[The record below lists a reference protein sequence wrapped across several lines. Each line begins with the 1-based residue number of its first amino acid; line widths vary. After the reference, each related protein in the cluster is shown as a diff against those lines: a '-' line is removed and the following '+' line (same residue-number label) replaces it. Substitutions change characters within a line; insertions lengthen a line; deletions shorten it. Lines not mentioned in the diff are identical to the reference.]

1 MTVSVEGADPQ
12 SDKLL
17 RYLKKVA
24 VELDEARAR
33 LREYE
38 QRATEPIA
46 VVGMGCRFPGG
57 ADGPERLWE
66 VVSEGRDVVSEFPT
80 DRGWDVEGLYD
91 PDPDAEGKT
100 YTRWG
105 AFLEDATGFDAGFFG
120 IAPGEVLAMDPQQRL
135 MLEVSWEALEHA
147 GIDPLSL
154 RGSATGVFTGIFAAS
169 YGNRD
174 TGGLQGYGLTGTS
187 ISVASGR
194 VAYVLGL
201 QGPAVSVDTACSSS
215 LVAIHWAMASLRT
228 GECDLALAGG
238 VTVMGLPS
246 IFVGFSRQRGLAAD
260 GRCKAFAAAADGTG
274 WGEGAGV
281 VVLERLSDARRLG
294 HSVLAVVRGS
304 AVNQDGASNGLT
316 APNGLAQQR
325 VIRAALANARLTAA
339 EVDVVEAHG
348 TATTLGD
355 PIEAQAL
362 LATYGQGRS
371 SERPLWVGS
380 IKSNMGHTQAAAGV
394 AGVIKVIQAMR
405 HGVMPATLHVDAPTP
420 RVDWSSG
427 AVSVLTEAREWPVV
441 DGRPRRAG
449 VSSFGISG
457 TNAHVILE
465 QAPVEVSETT
475 GGGSGLTVLPWVV
488 SARSPEALTA
498 QAGRLLAHVQADPG
512 LDPVDVGSSLAG
524 RSVFEH
530 RAVVVGADRQALMRG
545 LAGVAAGDPGAGAVI
560 GQAGPVGKTV
570 VVFPGQG
577 SQRIGMGR
585 ELHHCLPVF
594 AEAFDA
600 VADELDRHLRLP
612 LREVVWGADAALLD
626 STEFAQ
632 PALFAVEVA
641 LFAVLR
647 RWGVQ
652 PDFVMGH
659 SVGELSAAC
668 VAGVLTLADAA
679 MLVVARGRLMQ
690 ALPAGGAMVA
700 VAASEEEVL
709 PSLVEGV
716 GIAAINAPQS
726 VVISGAQAAVTA
738 IADRFAQQG
747 RRVHRLAVSHAFHS
761 PLMEPMLE
769 EFARVAARVEAR
781 EPQIGLVSN
790 VTGELA
796 GAGGGLGSS
805 QYGSS
810 HYWVEHVRRPVRFAD
825 SVRHLQTLG
834 ATHLIEVGPGSGLTG
849 SIEQSLAPAEA
860 IVVSM
865 LGKDR
870 PEVASVLG
878 ASGQLFTTGV
888 PVDWAAVFAGSGGRR
903 VGLPTYAFQRRRF
916 WETPG
921 GDGPA
926 DAAGLGLGGTEH
938 PLLGAV
944 VERPDSGGVVL
955 TGRLSLADQPW
966 LADHVVGG
974 VVLFPGAG
982 FVELVIRAGDEAGC
996 AVIEELV
1003 LAAPLVLHPGV
1014 AVQVQVVVG
1023 AAVDSGLRAVSVY
1036 SRAGQSQDWLLNAEG
1051 TLGVEA
1057 PEARAAAADLSV
1069 WPPEGAVSVDIS
1081 DGYAQLAERGYAY
1094 GPAFQ
1099 GLVAI
1104 WRRESELFAEVAAP
1118 AGAGVA
1124 VDGMGMHPAVLDAV
1138 LHALGLAI
1146 ETTETRLPFCWRG
1159 VSLHAGGAA
1168 RVRARFVS
1176 AGADAISVELADA
1189 TGLPVLTVGSLVTR
1203 PMSAEQ
1209 LRAAVAAAGGA
1220 PDQGPLE
1227 VMWSPIPLGHN
1238 SVDRDGEPT
1247 VLSWADFAAAGDG
1260 DVGVVVWECG
1270 STGAQEPSAV
1280 GSVYAGTHAALEV
1293 LQSWLGTDRAGTL
1306 VVLTHG
1312 GVGLPRE
1319 DVSDLAAAAV
1329 WGLVRSAQAE
1339 NPGRIVLIDTDTAVD
1354 AAVLAE
1360 LATVGEPQLLVRGGD
1375 VHAARLA
1382 PAPPLLAPPAGEPAW
1397 RLAAGG
1403 GGTLEDLVIQPCP
1416 EAQAP
1421 LQAGQVRVAVAAVGV
1436 NFRDVVAALGM
1447 YPGQAPPLGAE
1458 GAGVAT
1464 EIGPGVTT
1472 VAVGDA
1478 VMGFLGGAGP
1488 LAVVDQQLIVEM
1500 PRGWSFPQAA
1510 AVPVVFLTAL
1520 YGLADLAGIRAGES
1534 VLIHAGTGGVGMAA
1548 VQLARHWGVEIF
1560 VTASRGK
1567 WDTLRAMGFDDD
1579 HIGDSRTCEFEEKFL
1594 AVTEGRGVDVV
1605 LDSLA
1610 GEFVDASLRLL
1621 VRGGRFLEMGK
1632 TDIRDAQKIAANYP
1646 GVQYRAFDLSEAGPV
1661 RMHEMLGEVRELFD
1675 AGVLHRLP
1683 VTTWDVRC
1691 APAAFRFMS
1700 QARHIGKVVLTMPS
1714 ALADGLAD
1722 GTVLIT
1728 GATGA
1733 VGAVL
1738 ARHMVDAFGVRHL
1751 VLASR
1756 RGDRAEGA
1764 AELAAELTEAGARV
1778 QVVACD
1784 VADRDAVD
1792 GLFAR
1797 LAREFPPVRGVIHA
1811 AGVLD
1816 DTVITSLTPDRM
1828 DAVLRA
1834 KVDAAWN
1841 LHEATRDLDLSMF
1854 ALCSSIAAT
1863 VGSPGQGNYAAANA
1877 FLDGLAAHRQAA
1889 GLAGIS
1895 LAWGMWEQPGGMTA
1909 HLSARDLAR
1918 MSRSG
1923 LAPMNPGQ
1931 ALELLDAALAIDS
1944 PVMVATRLDR
1954 GALDALV
1961 RSGGLPPLFSGLA
1974 RRPRR
1979 RQIEDT
1985 GDAAQSKSALAQ
1997 RLHGLA
2003 SSEQHDLLVG
2013 LVCLQAAAVLGRPS
2027 PEDIDP
2033 TAEFQDLGFDSL
2045 TAVELRNRLKTA
2057 TGLTLPPTLI
2067 FDHPTPAAVADY
2079 VGLQILGSR
2088 NPESNGEGPRLP
2100 ESDDEKVPV
2109 HV

>member
-1 MTVSVEGADPQ
+1 MTASVEGADQ
-12 SDKLL
+12 QNEKLV
-17 RYLKKVA
+17 RYIKKVA

-38 QRATEPIA
+38 QRATEPVA
-46 VVGMGCRFPGG
+46 LVGMGCRFPGG
-57 ADGPERLWE
+57 ADGPEELWE
-66 VVSEGRDVVSEFPT
+66 VVSEGRDLVSEFPA
-80 DRGWDVEGLYD
+80 DRGWDVEDLFD

-100 YTRWG
+100 YSRWG
-105 AFLEDATGFDAGFFG
+105 GFLEDAAGFDAGFFG

-154 RGSATGVFTGIFAAS
+154 RGSATGVFTGIFAPS
-169 YGNRD
+169 YGSKEND
-174 TGGLQGYGLTGTS
+174 GLQGYGLTGTAV
-187 ISVASGR
+187 SVASGR
-194 VAYVLGL
+194 VSYVLGL
-201 QGPAVSVDTACSSS
+201 EGPALSVDTACSSS
-215 LVAIHWAMASLRT
+215 LVAMHLAVASLRS

-238 VTVMGLPS
+238 VTVMALPA

-260 GRCKAFAAAADGTG
+260 GRCKAFAGAADGTG

-281 VVLERLSDARRLG
+281 VLLERLSDARRLG
-294 HSVLAVVRGS
+294 HPVLAVVRGS

-316 APNGLAQQR
+316 APSGQAQRR
-325 VIRAALANARLTAA
+325 VIRAALASAGLTAA
-339 EVDVVEAHG
+339 DVDMVEAHG

-362 LATYGQGRS
+362 LATYGQDRPSG
-371 SERPLWVGS
+371 RPLWLGS

-394 AGVIKVIQAMR
+394 AGVIKVVQAMR
-405 HGVMPATLHVDAPTP
+405 HGVMPATLHVDVPTP
-420 RVDWSSG
+420 RVDWASG
-427 AVSVLTEAREWPVV
+427 AVSVLTEARDWPA
-441 DGRPRRAG
+441 DGGPRRAG

-465 QAPVEVSETT
+465 QAPAEVSESA
-475 GGGSGLTVLPWVV
+475 GGESGMSVVPWVV
-488 SARSPEALTA
+488 SGRTAEALTA
-498 QAGRLLAHVQADPG
+498 QAGRLLAHVQAEPG
-512 LDPVDVGSSLAG
+512 LDPVDVGYSLAG

-530 RAVVVGADRQALMRG
+530 RAVVVGADRQALIAG
-545 LAGVAAGDPGAGAVI
+545 LATVAGGEPGAGAVM
-560 GQAGPVGKTV
+560 GQAGWVGNTV

-585 ELHHCLPVF
+585 ELYGELPVF
-594 AEAFDA
+594 AEAFDG

-612 LREVVWGADAALLD
+612 LREVVWGADGDLLD

-632 PALFAVEVA
+632 PALFAIEVA

-668 VAGVLTLADAA
+668 VAGALTLADAA

-700 VAASEEEVL
+700 VGAGEDEVL
-709 PSLVEGV
+709 PLLGEGV
-716 GIAAINAPQS
+716 GIAAINAPKS
-726 VVISGAQAAVTA
+726 VVISGAQAAVSA
-738 IADRFAQQG
+738 IADRFAAQG
-747 RRVHRLAVSHAFHS
+747 LRVHRLAVSHAFHS

-769 EFARVAARVEAR
+769 EFARVAAGVEAR

-796 GAGGGLGSS
+796 GADDGFGSA
-805 QYGSS
+805 Q
-810 HYWVEHVRRPVRFAD
+810 YWVDHVRRPVRFAD
-825 SVRHLQTLG
+825 SVRHLQLLG
-834 ATHLIEVGPGSGLTG
+834 ATHFIEAGPGSGLTG

-860 IVVSM
+860 VVVSM

-870 PEVASVLG
+870 PEVASALG
-878 ASGQLFTTGV
+878 AAGQLFTTGV
-888 PVDWAAVFAGSGGRR
+888 PVDWPTVFAGSGGRR
-903 VGLPTYAFQRRRF
+903 VELPTYAFQRRRF
-916 WETPG
+916 WETRG
-921 GDGPA
+921 ANGPA
-926 DAAGLGLGGTEH
+926 DAAGLGLGETEH
-938 PLLGAV
+938 ALLGAV
-944 VERPDSGGVVL
+944 VERPDSDGVVL

-966 LADHVVGG
+966 LADHSVGG

-1003 LAAPLVLHPGV
+1003 LAAPLVIHPGV
-1014 AVQVQVVVG
+1014 QVQVQVVVG
-1023 AAVDSGLRAVSVY
+1023 APGDSGRRAVSVY
-1036 SRAGQSQDWLLNAEG
+1036 SRGDESDVGWLLNAEG
-1051 TLGVEA
+1051 TLGVD
-1057 PEARAAAADLSV
+1057 AAEVSADLSV

-1081 DGYAQLAERGYAY
+1081 DGYARLAERGYAY

-1099 GLVAI
+1099 GLVGI
-1104 WRRESELFAEVAAP
+1104 WRRESELFAEVVAP
-1118 AGAGVA
+1118 TGVA
-1124 VDGMGMHPAVLDAV
+1124 VDGVGMHPAVLDAV
-1138 LHALGLAI
+1138 LHALGLAF
-1146 ETTETRLPFCWRG
+1146 ETTETKLPFCWRG
-1159 VSLHAGGAA
+1159 VSLHAGGAG
-1168 RVRARFVS
+1168 RVRARFTS
-1176 AGADAISVELADA
+1176 AGADAIAIEVADA
-1189 TGLPVLTVGSLVTR
+1189 TGLPVLTVGALVTR
-1203 PMSAEQ
+1203 AMSAEQ
-1209 LRAAVAAAGGA
+1209 LRAAVAAAGGT

-1227 VMWSPIPLGHN
+1227 LLWSPISLSN
-1238 SVDRDGEPT
+1238 NNVDGSDKPAA
-1247 VLSWADFAAAGDG
+1247 VSWADFCAGG
-1260 DVGVVVWECG
+1260 DNDAGVVVWEYE
-1270 STGAQEPSAV
+1270 SAGADVV
-1280 GSVYAGTHAALEV
+1280 GSVYAATHAALEV
-1293 LQSWLGTDRAGTL
+1293 LQSWLGGDPAGTL

-1312 GVGLPRE
+1312 GVGLPGA

-1339 NPGRIVLIDTDTAVD
+1339 NPGRIVLIDSDSAVD
-1354 AAVLAE
+1354 AAVLAG
-1360 LATVGEPQLLVRGGD
+1360 VGEPQLLVRGGA
-1375 VHAARLA
+1375 VHAGRLS
-1382 PAPPLLAPPAGEPAW
+1382 PAPPLLALPAGESAW

-1416 EAQAP
+1416 EAEAP

-1447 YPGQAPPLGAE
+1447 YPGEAPPLGAE
-1458 GAGVAT
+1458 GAGVVLET
-1464 EIGPGVTT
+1464 GPEVTG

-1488 LAVVDQQLIVEM
+1488 LAVVDQQLITQM
-1500 PRGWSFPQAA
+1500 PHGWSSAQAA

-1520 YGLADLAGIRAGES
+1520 FGLKDLADIKAGES

-1548 VQLARHWGVEIF
+1548 VQLARHWGVEVF

-1579 HIGDSRTCEFEEKFL
+1579 HIGDSRTLDFEAKFL

-1610 GEFVDASLRLL
+1610 GDFVDASLRLL

-1646 GVQYRAFDLSEAGPV
+1646 GVRYRAFDLSEAGPV
-1661 RMHEMLGEVRELFD
+1661 RMQEILSEVRELFD
-1675 AGVLHRLP
+1675 TQVLHRLP

-1700 QARHIGKVVLTMPS
+1700 QARHIGKVILTMPS
-1714 ALADGLAD
+1714 ALADGLAE
-1722 GTVLIT
+1722 GTMLIT

-1738 ARHMVDAFGVRHL
+1738 ARHMVDAYGVRHL

-1764 AELAAELTEAGARV
+1764 AELAAELTQAGARV

-1784 VADRDAVD
+1784 VADRDAVEA
-1792 GLFAR
+1792 LFAQ
-1797 LAREFPPVRGVIHA
+1797 LSREFPPVRGVIHA

-1816 DTVITSLTPDRM
+1816 DTVITSMTPDRI
-1828 DAVLRA
+1828 DTVLRA

-1841 LHEATRDLDLSMF
+1841 LHEATRNLDLSMF

-1863 VGSPGQGNYAAANA
+1863 VGSPGQGNYSAANA

-1889 GLAGIS
+1889 RLAGIS

-1909 HLSARDLAR
+1909 HLSSRDLAR

-1923 LAPMNPGQ
+1923 LAPMNPEQ
-1931 ALELLDAALAIDS
+1931 ALELLDASLVIDH

-1954 GALDALV
+1954 AALDTLAQ
-1961 RSGGLPPLFSGLA
+1961 SGGLPPVFSGLV
-1974 RRPRR
+1974 RRRRR
-1979 RQIEDT
+1979 RQIEDA
-1985 GDAAQSKSALAQ
+1985 GDTAQSKSALAQ

-2003 SSEQHDLLVG
+2003 ADEQHELLIG

-2033 TAEFQDLGFDSL
+2033 EADFQDLGFDSL

-2067 FDHPTPAAVADY
+2067 FDYPTAAAVASY
-2079 VGLQILGSR
+2079 VAQQIPETHH
-2088 NPESNGEGPRLP
+2088 PESGNGKPRADQP
-2100 ESDDEKVPV
+2100 DDEKVAV
-2109 HV
+2109 HA

>member
-1 MTVSVEGADPQ
+1 MTTSVEGADPQ
-12 SDKLL
+12 SEKLF

-38 QRATEPIA
+38 QRETEPVA
-46 VVGMGCRFPGG
+46 VVGIGCRFPGG
-57 ADGPERLWE
+57 VDSPEALWD
-66 VVSEGRDVVSEFPT
+66 VVAEGRDLVSEFPT
-80 DRGWDVEGLYD
+80 DRGWDVDGLYD

-105 AFLEDATGFDAGFFG
+105 AFLDDAAGFDAGFFG

-147 GIDPLSL
+147 GIDPMSL
-154 RGSATGVFTGIFAAS
+154 RGSSTGVFTGIFAPS
-169 YGNRD
+169 YGSRE
-174 TGGLQGYGLTGTS
+174 TGGLQGYGLTGTAV
-187 ISVASGR
+187 SVASGR
-194 VAYVLGL
+194 VSYVLGL
-201 QGPAVSVDTACSSS
+201 EGPAVSVDTACSSS
-215 LVAIHWAMASLRT
+215 LVAIHWAMASLRS

-294 HSVLAVVRGS
+294 HKVLAVVRGS

-325 VIRAALANARLTAA
+325 VIQASLASAGLTSAD
-339 EVDVVEAHG
+339 VDVVEAHG

-362 LATYGQGRS
+362 LATYGQGRPATQ
-371 SERPLWVGS
+371 PLWVGS

-394 AGVIKVIQAMR
+394 AGVIKMVQAMR
-405 HGVMPATLHVDAPTP
+405 HGVMPASLHVDEPSP
-420 RVDWSSG
+420 RVDWDSG
-427 AVSVLTEAREWPVV
+427 AVSVLTEARGWSV

-465 QAPVEVSETT
+465 QAPEPAPDE
-475 GGGSGLTVLPWVV
+475 GSDGPSDARTLAVVPWVV
-488 SARSPEALTA
+488 SGRSAEALTA
-498 QAGRLLAHVQADPG
+498 QAGRLLSYLQADSG
-512 LDPVDVGSSLAG
+512 LDPVDVGSTLAG

-530 RAVVVGADRQALMRG
+530 RAVIVGADREALIAG
-545 LAGVAAGDPGAGAVI
+545 LTGLASGEPGAGVAMGHAGS
-560 GQAGPVGKTV
+560 VGKTV

-585 ELHHCLPVF
+585 ELHAQLPVF

-600 VADELDRHLRLP
+600 VADELDQHLRLP
-612 LREVVWGADAALLD
+612 LRDVVWGADAALLD
-626 STEFAQ
+626 TTEFAQ

-641 LFAVLR
+641 SFAVLQ

-659 SVGELSAAC
+659 SVGELSAAY
-668 VAGVLTLADAA
+668 VAGVLTLTEAA

-690 ALPAGGAMVA
+690 ALPAGGAMAA
-700 VAASEEEVL
+700 VAAREDEVAPL
-709 PSLVEGV
+709 LGDAV
-716 GIAAINAPQS
+716 GIAAINAPES
-726 VVISGAQAAVTA
+726 VVVSGAEAAVSA
-738 IADRFAQQG
+738 IADSFAAQG

-769 EFARVAARVEAR
+769 EFAGVAAQVDAR

-796 GAGGGLGSS
+796 GPEVGFGST
-805 QYGSS
+805 Q
-810 HYWVEHVRRPVRFAD
+810 YWVDHVRRPVRFAD

-834 ATHLIEVGPGSGLTG
+834 ATHFIEAGPGSGLTG

-860 IVVSM
+860 VVVSM

-870 PEVASVLG
+870 PELSSALG
-878 ASGQLFTTGV
+878 AVGQLFTTGV
-888 PVDWAAVFAGSGGRR
+888 PVDWCAVFAGSGGHR
-903 VGLPTYAFQRRRF
+903 VDLPTYAFQRRRF

-921 GDGPA
+921 ADGPA
-926 DAAGLGLGGTEH
+926 DAAGLGLGGAEH
-938 PLLGAV
+938 ALLGAV
-944 VERPDSGGVVL
+944 IERPDSDGVVL

-982 FVELVIRAGDEAGC
+982 FVELVIRAADEVGC

-1003 LAAPLVLHPGV
+1003 LAAPLILHPGV
-1014 AVQVQVVVG
+1014 GAQVQVVVG
-1023 AAVDSGLRAVSVY
+1023 AADDSGHRAVSVY
-1036 SRAGQSQDWLLNAEG
+1036 SRGDQAEGWLLNAEG
-1051 TLGVEA
+1051 MLGMD
-1057 PEARAAAADLSV
+1057 AAKPDANLSV
-1069 WPPEGAVSVDIS
+1069 WPPEGAESVDIS
-1081 DGYAQLAERGYAY
+1081 DGYAQLADRGYAY
-1094 GPAFQ
+1094 GPTFH
-1099 GLVAI
+1099 GLVAA
-1104 WRRESELFAEVAAP
+1104 WRRETELFAEVVAP
-1118 AGAGVA
+1118 TGVD

-1159 VSLHAGGAA
+1159 VSLHAGGAG
-1168 RVRARFVS
+1168 RVRARFAS
-1176 AGADAISVELADA
+1176 AGADAISVEIADA
-1189 TGLPVLTVGSLVTR
+1189 AGLPVMTVGSLVTR
-1203 PMSAEQ
+1203 SITAEQ
-1209 LRAAVAAAGGA
+1209 LRAAMAAAGGA
-1220 PDQGPLE
+1220 PEQGPLD
-1227 VMWSPIPLGHN
+1227 VLWSPIPLSGSGTN
-1238 SVDRDGEPT
+1238 GSGQPAV
-1247 VLSWADFAAAGDG
+1247 VSWADYCAGGDG
-1260 DVGVVVWECG
+1260 ATAADVVVWECG
-1270 STGAQEPSAV
+1270 STGDDVV
-1280 GSVYAGTHAALEV
+1280 GSVYQATHSALEV
-1293 LQSWLGTDRAGTL
+1293 LQSWLDGDRAGTL
-1306 VVLTHG
+1306 VVLTRG
-1312 GVGLPRE
+1312 AVALAGE

-1329 WGLVRSAQAE
+1329 WGMVRSAQAE
-1339 NPGRIVLIDTDTAVD
+1339 NPGRIVLIDSDAPID
-1354 AAVLAE
+1354 AAALVG
-1360 LATVGEPQLLVRGGD
+1360 VGEPQLLVRAGA
-1375 VHAARLA
+1375 VHAARLG
-1382 PAPPLLAPPAGEPAW
+1382 PAAPLLALPAGESAW

-1458 GAGVAT
+1458 GSGEVI
-1464 EIGPGVTT
+1464 EVGPEVTG
-1472 VAVGDA
+1472 VAVGDS

-1488 LAVVDQQLIVEM
+1488 LAVVDQQLIAQM
-1500 PRGWSFPQAA
+1500 PRDWSFAQAA

-1520 YGLADLAGIRAGES
+1520 FGLKDLAEIKPGES

-1579 HIGDSRTCEFEEKFL
+1579 HIGDSRTLEFEEKFL
-1594 AVTEGRGVDVV
+1594 EVTEGRGVDVV

-1610 GEFVDASLRLL
+1610 GDFVDASLRLL

-1632 TDIRDAQKIAANYP
+1632 TDIREAQKIAANYP
-1646 GVQYRAFDLSEAGPV
+1646 GVWYRAFDLSEAGPV
-1661 RMHEMLGEVRELFD
+1661 RMKEMLDEVRELFD
-1675 AGVLHRLP
+1675 NQVLRRLP

-1722 GTVLIT
+1722 GTMLIT

-1738 ARHMVDAFGVRHL
+1738 ARHMVNAYGVRHV

-1756 RGDRAEGA
+1756 RGDQAEGA
-1764 AELAAELTEAGARV
+1764 AELAAELSEAGANV
-1778 QVVACD
+1778 AVLACD
-1784 VADRDAVD
+1784 VADRDAVE
-1792 GLFAR
+1792 AM
-1797 LAREFPPVRGVIHA
+1797 LAQLSREYPPVRGLIHA

-1816 DTVITSLTPDRM
+1816 DAVITSLTPDRV
-1828 DAVLRA
+1828 DTVLRA

-1841 LHEATRDLDLSMF
+1841 LHEATLDLDLSMF
-1854 ALCSSIAAT
+1854 MLCSSIAAT
-1863 VGSPGQGNYAAANA
+1863 VGSPGQGNYSAANA

-1889 GLAGIS
+1889 GLAGLS
-1895 LAWGMWEQPGGMTA
+1895 VAWGLWEQPGGMAA
-1909 HLSARDLAR
+1909 HLSSRDLAR

-1923 LAPMNPGQ
+1923 LAPMNPEQ
-1931 ALELLDAALAIDS
+1931 ALELLDATLAINH
-1944 PVMVATRLDR
+1944 PLMVATRLDR
-1954 GALDALV
+1954 GALDA
-1961 RSGGLPPLFSGLA
+1961 RAQGGGLPPLFSGLA

-1985 GDAAQSKSALAQ
+1985 GDAAQSKSALAE

-2003 SSEQHDLLVG
+2003 SDERRDLLVG

-2027 PEDIDP
+2027 PEDIDSE
-2033 TAEFQDLGFDSL
+2033 AGFQDLGFDSL

-2079 VGLQILGSR
+2079 VDQQI
-2088 NPESNGEGPRLP
+2088 PEGHAHQSNGEKLP
-2100 ESDDEKVPV
+2100 EPDDEKVTV
-2109 HV
+2109 QV

>member
-1 MTVSVEGADPQ
+1 MTANVEGADQQ
-12 SDKLL
+12 SEKLV
-17 RYLKKVA
+17 RYIKKVA

-38 QRATEPIA
+38 QRATEPVA
-46 VVGMGCRFPGG
+46 VVGIGCRFPGG
-57 ADGPERLWE
+57 ADGPEGLWE
-66 VVSEGRDVVSEFPT
+66 VVSGGRDLVSEFPT
-80 DRGWDVEGLYD
+80 DRGWDVEGLFD

-100 YTRWG
+100 YSRWG
-105 AFLEDATGFDAGFFG
+105 GFLEDAAGFDAGFFG

-154 RGSATGVFTGIFAAS
+154 RGSATGVFTGIFAPS
-169 YGNRD
+169 YGSKE
-174 TGGLQGYGLTGTS
+174 TGGLQGYGLTGTAV
-187 ISVASGR
+187 SVASGR

-201 QGPAVSVDTACSSS
+201 EGPAVSVDTACSSS
-215 LVAIHWAMASLRT
+215 LVAIHWAMASLRS

-238 VTVMGLPS
+238 VTVMALPS
-246 IFVGFSRQRGLAAD
+246 LFVGFSRQRGLAAD
-260 GRCKAFAAAADGTG
+260 GRCKSFAGAADGTG

-281 VVLERLSDARRLG
+281 VVLERLSDAQRLG

-304 AVNQDGASNGLT
+304 AINQDGASNGLT
-316 APNGLAQQR
+316 APSGQAQRR
-325 VIRAALANARLTAA
+325 VIRAALASAGLTAA
-339 EVDVVEAHG
+339 DVDVVEAHG

-362 LATYGQGRS
+362 LATYGQDRPSG
-371 SERPLWVGS
+371 RPLWVGS

-394 AGVIKVIQAMR
+394 AGVIKMVQAMR
-405 HGVMPATLHVDAPTP
+405 HGVMPATLHVDVPSP
-420 RVDWSSG
+420 RVDWASG
-427 AVSVLTEAREWPVV
+427 AVSVLTEARDWPA

-465 QAPVEVSETT
+465 QAPAEVSESAR
-475 GGGSGLTVLPWVV
+475 GESGLSVVPWVV
-488 SARSPEALTA
+488 SGKTAEALTA
-498 QAGRLLAHVQADPG
+498 QAGRLLAHVQAGPG
-512 LDPVDVGSSLAG
+512 LDPVDVGCSLAG

-530 RAVVVGADRQALMRG
+530 RAVVVGADRQALIAG
-545 LAGVAAGDPGAGAVI
+545 LATLAGGEPGAGVVM
-560 GQAGPVGKTV
+560 GQAGWVGKTV

-585 ELHHCLPVF
+585 ELCGQSPVF

-612 LREVVWGADAALLD
+612 LREVVWGADGALLD
-626 STEFAQ
+626 NTEFAQ

-700 VAASEEEVL
+700 VGAGEDEVL
-709 PSLVEGV
+709 PLLGEGV
-716 GIAAINAPQS
+716 GIAAINAPES
-726 VVISGAQAAVTA
+726 VVISGAQAAVSA
-738 IADRFAQQG
+738 IADRFAAQG

-781 EPQIGLVSN
+781 EPQIELVSN

-796 GAGGGLGSS
+796 GADGDFGSA
-805 QYGSS
+805 Q
-810 HYWVEHVRRPVRFAD
+810 YWVDHVRRPVRFAD
-825 SVRHLQTLG
+825 SVRRLQPLG
-834 ATHLIEVGPGSGLTG
+834 ATHFIEAGPGSGLTG

-860 IVVSM
+860 VVVSM

-878 ASGQLFTTGV
+878 AAGQLFTTGV
-888 PVDWAAVFAGSGGRR
+888 PVDWPAVFAGSDGRR
-903 VGLPTYAFQRRRF
+903 VELPTYAFQRRRF
-916 WETPG
+916 WEAPG

-926 DAAGLGLGGTEH
+926 DAAGLGLSGTEH
-938 PLLGAV
+938 ALLGAV
-944 VERPDSGGVVL
+944 VERPDSDGVAL

-966 LADHVVGG
+966 LADHSVGG

-1003 LAAPLVLHPGV
+1003 LAAPLVMHPGV

-1023 AAVDSGLRAVSVY
+1023 APGDSGRRAVSVY
-1036 SRAGQSQDWLLNAEG
+1036 SRADQSDGGWLLNAEG

-1057 PEARAAAADLSV
+1057 AEVSADLSV

-1081 DGYAQLAERGYAY
+1081 DGYARLAERGYAY

-1099 GLVAI
+1099 GLVGI

-1118 AGAGVA
+1118 TGVA
-1124 VDGMGMHPAVLDAV
+1124 VDGVGMHPAVLDAV

-1146 ETTETRLPFCWRG
+1146 ETTETKLPFCWRG
-1159 VSLHAGGAA
+1159 VSLHAGGAG
-1168 RVRARFVS
+1168 RVRARFTS
-1176 AGADAISVELADA
+1176 AGTDAISIEVADA
-1189 TGLPVLTVGSLVTR
+1189 TGLPVLTVGALVTR
-1203 PMSAEQ
+1203 AMSAEQ
-1209 LRAAVAAAGGA
+1209 LRAAVAAAGGT

-1227 VMWSPIPLGHN
+1227 LLWSPISLSHN
-1238 SVDRDGEPT
+1238 NIDQTAPPAAV
-1247 VLSWADFAAAGDG
+1247 SWADFCAGDAGLGAGADGDGAAAAGA
-1260 DVGVVVWECG
+1260 GVVVWECG
-1270 STGAQEPSAV
+1270 SAGEDVV
-1280 GSVYAGTHAALEV
+1280 GSVYAAAHAALEV
-1293 LQSWLGTDRAGTL
+1293 LQSWLGGDRAGTL

-1312 GVGLPRE
+1312 GAGLPGE

-1339 NPGRIVLIDTDTAVD
+1339 NPGRIVLIDSDTAVD
-1354 AAVLAE
+1354 AAVLAG
-1360 LATVGEPQLLVRGGD
+1360 VGEPQLLVRTGA
-1375 VHAARLA
+1375 VHAARLS
-1382 PAPPLLAPPAGEPAW
+1382 PAPPLLALPAGESAW

-1447 YPGQAPPLGAE
+1447 YPGEAPPLGAE
-1458 GAGVAT
+1458 GAGVVIET
-1464 EIGPGVTT
+1464 GPEVTG

-1488 LAVVDQQLIVEM
+1488 LAVVDQQLVAQM
-1500 PRGWSFPQAA
+1500 PQGWSFAQAA

-1520 YGLADLAGIRAGES
+1520 FGLNDLADIKAGES

-1548 VQLARHWGVEIF
+1548 VQLARHWGVEVF

-1579 HIGDSRTCEFEEKFL
+1579 HIGDSRTLDFEAKFL

-1610 GEFVDASLRLL
+1610 GDFVDASLRLL
-1621 VRGGRFLEMGK
+1621 VRGGRFIEMGK
-1632 TDIRDAQKIAANYP
+1632 TDIRDAQAIAANYP
-1646 GVQYRAFDLSEAGPV
+1646 GVWYRAFDLSEAGPV
-1661 RMHEMLGEVRELFD
+1661 RMHEMLGEMKELFD
-1675 AGVLHRLP
+1675 TQVLHRLP

-1691 APAAFRFMS
+1691 ATAAFRFVS
-1700 QARHIGKVVLTMPS
+1700 QARHIGKVILTMPS
-1714 ALADGLAD
+1714 ALADGLAE

-1738 ARHMVDAFGVRHL
+1738 ARHMVDAYGVRHL

-1764 AELAAELTEAGARV
+1764 AELAAELTQAGAQV

-1784 VADRDAVD
+1784 VADRDAVEA
-1792 GLFAR
+1792 LFAQ
-1797 LAREFPPVRGVIHA
+1797 LSREFPPVRGVIHA

-1816 DTVITSLTPDRM
+1816 DTVITSMTPDRI
-1828 DAVLRA
+1828 DTVLRA

-1841 LHEATRDLDLSMF
+1841 LHEATRNLDLSMF

-1863 VGSPGQGNYAAANA
+1863 VGSPGQGNYSAANA

-1909 HLSARDLAR
+1909 HLSSRDLSR

-1923 LAPMNPGQ
+1923 LAPMNPEQ
-1931 ALELLDAALAIDS
+1931 ALELLDAALTINH
-1944 PVMVATRLDR
+1944 PLMVATRLDR
-1954 GALDALV
+1954 GALDTLAQ
-1961 RSGGLPPLFSGLA
+1961 SGGLPPLFSGLT

-1985 GDAAQSKSALAQ
+1985 GDAAQSKSALGQ

-2003 SSEQHDLLVG
+2003 ANEQHDLLVG
-2013 LVCLQAAAVLGRPS
+2013 IVCAQAAAVLGRPT

-2033 TAEFQDLGFDSL
+2033 EAEFQDLGFDSL

-2067 FDHPTPAAVADY
+2067 FDYPTAAAVATY
-2079 VGLQILGSR
+2079 VAHQIPETQHLQS
-2088 NPESNGEGPRLP
+2088 ENGQQRLP
-2100 ESDDEKVPV
+2100 EPDDEKVPV
-2109 HV
+2109 AS